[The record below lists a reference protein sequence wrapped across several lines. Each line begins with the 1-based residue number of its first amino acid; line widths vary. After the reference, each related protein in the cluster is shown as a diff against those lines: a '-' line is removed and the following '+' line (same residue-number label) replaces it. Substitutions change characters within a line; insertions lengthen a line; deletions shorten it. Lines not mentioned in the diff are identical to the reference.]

1 MRAWEKGCK
10 GFTVYR
16 DGCRTGVLVRKDD
29 KNDSSSR
36 NEVLADNHAPKR
48 IEVLDCNIHQVR
60 VKGEAWT
67 ILMGLM
73 NGRPYELFGGLSS
86 TIEIP
91 KKFQDGKI
99 LKRERKTKRSFYDL
113 VLGQDDEQLKIKDV
127 VNVFDNPT
135 HGAFTRTL
143 SLALRHG
150 TPVQYVCEQ
159 LLKDEKDSDMF
170 SFSRVMARVLKNYI
184 PDGTDATAGD
194 QKGCPDCESSKL
206 AYQQGCVTCVECGWS
221 LCS

>member
-1 MRAWEKGCK
+1 MRAWQKGCK

-36 NEVLADNHAPKR
+36 SEMLADNHAPKR
-48 IEVLDCNIHQVR
+48 VEVLDCNIHQVR

-91 KKFQDGKI
+91 KSF
-99 LKRERKTKRSFYDL
+99 RMERF
-113 VLGQDDEQLKIKDV
+113 
-127 VNVFDNPT
+127 
-135 HGAFTRTL
+135 
-143 SLALRHG
+143 
-150 TPVQYVCEQ
+150 
-159 LLKDEKDSDMF
+159 
-170 SFSRVMARVLKNYI
+170 
-184 PDGTDATAGD
+184 
-194 QKGCPDCESSKL
+194 
-206 AYQQGCVTCVECGWS
+206 
-221 LCS
+221 